1 MSVSTFSQMT
11 TVTQSNILETRL
23 EALYKT
29 VNHRKMV
36 HPDPLEFLY
45 RYESLKDR
53 EIAGLIAACLAY
65 GRVAQILKS
74 VAGVLN
80 VMGESPHHFLL
91 SIDRAGL
98 ERCFQGFCHRF
109 ACDSDLI
116 GLLESIQWVLREYG
130 SLYACFL
137 NGYQE
142 SDDLLIPTQI
152 RFCDTLS
159 QGHDLGHLLPLPQ
172 RGSACKRL
180 NLFLRWMVR
189 SDAVDPGGWSKIPS
203 SKLIIPLDTH
213 MHRIGNRLGFSTRKQ
228 ADQRTALEITDAF
241 RELIPDDP
249 VKYDFVLTRIGISY
263 FHCVQR

>member
-1 MSVSTFSQMT
+1 MT
-11 TVTQSNILETRL
+11 TVVQSNILETRL

-53 EIAGLIAACLAY
+53 EIAGLIASCLAY

-80 VMGESPHHFLL
+80 FMGQSPHNFLL
-91 SIDRAGL
+91 SIDKAGL
-98 ERCFQGFCHRF
+98 ERCFHGFCHRF

-137 NGYQE
+137 SGYQE
-142 SDDLLIPTQI
+142 SDDLLIRAQI
-152 RFCDTLS
+152 RFCETLS
-159 QGHDLGHLLPLPQ
+159 QEHDLGHLMPLPQ

-249 VKYDFVLTRIGISY
+249 VKYDFVLTRMGIRKDVATDLFDSN
-263 FHCVQR
+263 